1 VGPIWST
8 LIRVDYCHPKL
19 SDHNGS
25 ITEPACLIGP
35 WVQLVQF
42 GYSERSETAASEGKG
57 VFVPTRDEDEA
68 TNNKDNNTTTTT
80 TTIAPT

>member
-1 VGPIWST
+1 
-8 LIRVDYCHPKL
+8 LRVDYCYLKF

-57 VFVPTRDEDEA
+57 VLFIPTRDEDEA
-68 TNNKDNNTTTTT
+68 TNNEDNNTTTTT